1 MKLLSLK
8 SNQRTMTQESVFYF
22 VRYRFFLLFSVEQE
36 KGFKL
41 KHTITQLP
49 YCMEK
54 RPKST
59 CLKLAN
65 DQSTKKET
73 VLGFGNFNSNLIF
86 YVLPFFL
93 KNQWYRGFEC
103 VWFQH
108 GGTGLWL
115 SLFGNYNRT
124 ISWPWSSSWS
134 AWCCMQGIPRLYSMC
149 EETNAMR
156 ENWCKFFTRHWKE
169 N

>member
-22 VRYRFFLLFSVEQE
+22 VRYRFFSCSLSE

-73 VLGFGNFNSNLIF
+73 VLGFGNFNSNPVF
-86 YVLPFFL
+86 YVLPFFWKTNDTGGL
-93 KNQWYRGFEC
+93 SAFGFNMAALDYGCHCSAIITGQYHGHGQAVDPLDAVCKEYLGCIRC
-103 VWFQH
+103 VKKQTQCEKIDVSFSH
-108 GGTGLWL
+108 ATEK
-115 SLFGNYNRT
+115 RT
-124 ISWPWSSSWS
+124 S
-134 AWCCMQGIPRLYSMC
+134 
-149 EETNAMR
+149 
-156 ENWCKFFTRHWKE
+156 
-169 N
+169 